1 VYWVL
6 LFIQGMVLYVGIGL
20 LCLAIALWL
29 VSADAPR
36 FKGSL
41 SGWLSVM
48 FWPLLPLLSP
58 LGIKNSDS
66 NYSRRSRPGRVGN
79 EAVEPGLKD
88 QSVERFGTIRE
99 AKDYLAGRIAV
110 EAEREGTPL
119 SDVERKMLYFS
130 ETGWTLPDI
139 LEVNAEFERDYDE
152 GAYERKIAMLTRKI
166 QAHDAVEDEQQ
177 QDAWDQA
184 VLKLSRGD
192 HYVTGLID
200 EAQPSGRGAPRWLR
214 LLAFFLLL
222 FLLGFLQNWSRQW
235 FRSH

>member
-20 LCLAIALWL
+20 ICFAIALWL
-29 VSADAPR
+29 VSVDDPR

-58 LGIKNSDS
+58 LGIKNSAS
-66 NYSRRSRPGRVGN
+66 GHARRPRPGRLEKG
-79 EAVEPGLKD
+79 AAEPGLKD
-88 QSVERFGTIRE
+88 LPGERFGTIRE
-99 AKDYLAGRIAV
+99 AKDYLAGRIAA
-110 EAEREGTPL
+110 EAERERSPL
-119 SDVERKMLYFS
+119 SEVERKMLYFS
-130 ETGWTLPDI
+130 ETGWTLPDM
-139 LEVNAEFERDYDE
+139 LAVNAEFERDYDE
-152 GAYERKIAMLTRKI
+152 ATYERKIARLASNI

-192 HYVTGLID
+192 HYVTGLIN
-200 EAQPSGRGAPRWLR
+200 EAQPSGRGVPRWLR

-235 FRSH
+235 FRNN